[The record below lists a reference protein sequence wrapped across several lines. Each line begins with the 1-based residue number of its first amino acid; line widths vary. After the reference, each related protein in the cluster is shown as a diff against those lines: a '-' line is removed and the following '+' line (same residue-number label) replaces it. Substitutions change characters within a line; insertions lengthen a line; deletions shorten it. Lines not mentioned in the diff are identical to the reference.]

1 MIDDELP
8 PSPEELA
15 GAGELRRALEGEP
28 AAPGHEQA
36 QAAALIVASVGH
48 EPALGDIAA
57 RRIVRG
63 ALAEVERKRSGS
75 GRGRALRRWSVG
87 VLGGAA
93 AAALVLFTVAL
104 PGTPRRWMSRPS
116 GLLVPGPFPPGQT
129 AAQRLDLV
137 TTDRIE
143 AFRESSLYG
152 VRR

>member
-1 MIDDELP
+1 MVDDELP

-15 GAGELRRALEGEP
+15 SAEGLRRALEGGP
-28 AAPGHEQA
+28 AAPGDEEA
-36 QAAALIVASVGH
+36 RAARMIVASAGR
-48 EPALGDIAA
+48 EPALGDLPAH
-57 RRIVRG
+57 RIVRG
-63 ALAEVERKRSGS
+63 AIAEAERKRSGS

-87 VLGGAA
+87 VFGGAA
-93 AAALVLFTVAL
+93 VAALVLITVAL
-104 PGTPRRWMSRPS
+104 PTMPRRWMSRPS

-137 TTDRIE
+137 ATDRME